1 MVKFE
6 VGTVDDNVS
15 PMRREREIV
24 VYEEAVVLWVP
35 QPVVLVVLP
44 RDHRVSDQ
52 MGASLMIVHI
62 DHERGLHGI
71 QIVAEC
77 LECCV
82 PAVRGVKV
90 ISDDNEQV
98 ARGCSCSCV
107 PVANGGYP
115 PGHFAPD
122 DASGY
127 LFTAH
132 RDLIVSVTR
141 E

>member
-24 VYEEAVVLWVP
+24 VYEIAIVLWVP

-52 MGASLMIVHI
+52 MGASLIIVHI

-71 QIVAEC
+71 QIVAERF
-77 LECCV
+77 ERIV
-82 PAVRGVKV
+82 PPLRGVKV
-90 ISDDNEQV
+90 IGDNDEQV
-98 ARGCSCSCV
+98 ANAYGRSCV

-122 DASGY
+122 DASGH

-132 RDLIVSVTR
+132 
-141 E
+141 

>member
-1 MVKFE
+1 VVKLE
-6 VGTVDDNVS
+6 LGTVDNDVS
-15 PMRREREIV
+15 PMRGEREIV
-24 VYEEAVVLWVP
+24 VYGIPIVLWVP
-35 QPVVLVVLP
+35 QAVVLVIVS
-44 RDHRVSDQ
+44 RDHGV
-52 MGASLMIVHI
+52 ANHVIENVMIVHF
-62 DHERGLHGI
+62 DHEGGPHGL